1 MLKDIRTPARL
12 NWRLAAHSL
21 SGRLLLLTIL
31 FVMTSAAL
39 IYFPSVARY
48 HHQLLEDRINTA
60 QLAILPFTE
69 APGEQLSDDL
79 RMELLNHA
87 GAEAVILRGGGQHE
101 LFLVGPEPP
110 PVAAVYDG
118 GETDLIE
125 QIRDVMR
132 CLFGPRNRIIRIDA
146 PTGLED
152 ADGITVIANETP
164 IREAVVSFSTRVL
177 ALALFI
183 SLLTGLLVFFS
194 LYFILVRPMQRITS
208 AMTAFRANPEDPT
221 RILHPSSRKDEIGT
235 AERELSTM
243 QHELYGFLQQK
254 TRLAALGLAVAKI
267 QHDLRNILSSAQ
279 IASDRLASIEDPV
292 VKRVTPRLVDAL
304 DRAIAL
310 ATNTLRFG
318 KAEERT
324 PQRTRFTLAPLV
336 EEAAASALPE
346 GVGVSFENRVPSRFQ
361 VEADSEQLFRV
372 LLNLVS
378 NARDALLSQD
388 QTDKRVTVEA
398 GRKDGAIMIEIS
410 DSGPGIPPAVRERLF
425 QPFAGTVRA
434 GGTGLGLAI
443 SRELLQA
450 HGGDIVLVNT
460 GPAGTRFRIVLPDR
474 VDVARAR

>member
-101 LFLVGPEPP
+101 LFLVGPDPP
-110 PVAAVYDG
+110 PIAAVYDG

-125 QIRDVMR
+125 QIRDVIRAM
-132 CLFGPRNRIIRIDA
+132 FAPPNRTIRIDA
-146 PTGLED
+146 MTGISQ
-152 ADGITVIANETP
+152 GSSIVVVANEEP
-164 IREAVVSFSTRVL
+164 IRTALFVFSTRVL
-177 ALALFI
+177 ALSIFVSALT
-183 SLLTGLLVFFS
+183 SLLVFVS
-194 LYFILVRPMQRITS
+194 LYLILVRPMQR
-208 AMTAFRANPEDPT
+208 MTAAMIDFRNNPEDPT
-221 RILHPSSRKDEIGT
+221 RILHPTTRRDEIGT
-235 AERELSTM
+235 AERELSTL

-279 IASDRLASIEDPV
+279 IASDRLADSEDPV

-310 ATNTLRFG
+310 ATNTLRYG
-318 KAEERT
+318 RAEERM
-324 PQRTRFTLAPLV
+324 PERARIALNPLV

-346 GVGVSFENRVPSRFQ
+346 GG
-361 VEADSEQLFRV
+361 
-372 LLNLVS
+372 
-378 NARDALLSQD
+378 
-388 QTDKRVTVEA
+388 
-398 GRKDGAIMIEIS
+398 GIEFI
-410 DSGPGIPPAVRERLF
+410 
-425 QPFAGTVRA
+425 
-434 GGTGLGLAI
+434 
-443 SRELLQA
+443 
-450 HGGDIVLVNT
+450 N
-460 GPAGTRFRIVLPDR
+460 
-474 VDVARAR
+474 